1 MIFNPGS
8 TEVFIAMTTTTEF
21 NSCEY
26 RSPLGLLQ
34 KLTVRFSFTFIVDGL
49 LYILCMDATHSYK
62 DGIKIESKTFSQKK
76 KTELIPLCCSGI
88 KTTSMACFWIS

>member
-34 KLTVRFSFTFIVDGL
+34 KLTVRFSFTFIVDEL

-76 KTELIPLCCSGI
+76 TELIPLCCSGI
-88 KTTSMACFWIS
+88 KTTSMVCFWIS

>member
-34 KLTVRFSFTFIVDGL
+34 KLTVRFSFTFIVDEL
-49 LYILCMDATHSYK
+49 LYVHSLYGCYTQLQRWYK
-62 DGIKIESKTFSQKK
+62 NRV
-76 KTELIPLCCSGI
+76 
-88 KTTSMACFWIS
+88 

>member
-21 NSCEY
+21 NSCKY

-34 KLTVRFSFTFIVDGL
+34 NLTVRFSFTFIVDEL

-76 KTELIPLCCSGI
+76 TELIPLCCSGI
-88 KTTSMACFWIS
+88 KTTSMVCFWIS